1 MCFNSWKWGVGIMLD
16 IQLGNCT
23 ADNRVVDKTSSIT
36 LGSPISCAVYNEC
49 SIMNPMFKLSYNA
62 TLVNYNYAYVQ
73 AWGRY
78 YFIIDHTVAPG
89 GVIYI
94 TCQED
99 VLMSNKDDILKLNA
113 QIVRNENERN
123 KLIVDDRYPAE
134 IMSTLGIFNF
144 SANPFNLTSGYNIVM
159 TVLGGKASS

>member
-1 MCFNSWKWGVGIMLD
+1 MLA

-23 ADNRVVDKTSSIT
+23 ADNRVVDKTNKISLSSAIE
-36 LGSPISCAVYNEC
+36 CEVYNEC
-49 SIMNPMFKLSYNA
+49 SIMNPVFKLRYNSSI
-62 TLVNYNYAYVQ
+62 VGYNYCKVE

-78 YFIIDHTVAPG
+78 YFIVDHTVAPG

-99 VLMSNKDDILKLNA
+99 VLMSNKDAILALNA
-113 QIVRNENERN
+113 QIVRNQNSRN
-123 KLIVDDRYPAE
+123 KMIVDSRYPAE

-144 SANPFNLTSGYNIVM
+144 SENPFNLTSGYNIVM
-159 TVLGGKASS
+159 TVIGGNY